1 MPNKAK
7 VFIGVTASI
16 GIVLAIMSIQHWQ
29 SASLSRFLLYL
40 AIALCTSGMKV
51 VLPGLN
57 GTMSVN
63 FLFVLMGVLEL
74 SPSETMLLGCGAM
87 FVQCCWKMKKPPL
100 PVRLLFNVF
109 SSIAPA
115 IWICEW
121 VYHHS
126 GNLLHH
132 SMPLMVMAAASAY
145 FLTNTYAV
153 VGIMTLVEGRPFFR
167 TWNQTFFWSFPCYLA
182 GAAMVTF
189 VHFAS
194 QSFGWGMWLIV
205 TPIVYWIY
213 RSYRIYLGRLADEK
227 RHGEDVASLHLRTIE
242 ALALAIDAKDHTTY
256 AHLQRVRVYATEI
269 GREMGLSSAELE
281 ALKTASILHDIG
293 KLAVPEHI
301 ISKPGRLTPEEF
313 EKMKVHPVVG
323 AEILERVK
331 FPYPV
336 VPIVRGH
343 HEKWDG
349 SGYPDGLAGESI
361 PIGARILAAVDCLD
375 ALASERQ
382 YRRALPLKQAMEY
395 IASLAGKEFD
405 PKIVDLLKMR
415 YTELEQL
422 ATMQSELL
430 LPLPTEIKG
439 ENVAAPA
446 AGFECEAQAQPTA
459 SEQDFLMSIASARHE
474 AHMLFE
480 LMHDLGNSLSLEDTL
495 SVVSGRLRKLVPYD
509 AIVIWVRENAV
520 VVPKYV
526 NGDDFRL
533 FSSLEIPIGQGLSG
547 WVVGNA
553 KSILNGNPSVE
564 SGYLAGT
571 LKSSVLHS
579 ALSVPLDGLKGIVGA
594 LTLYRTEVDSFN
606 KDHMRILLAVSSK
619 LALSIENALTF
630 QQAQS
635 SATTDFLTDLPNARS
650 LFLHLDREI
659 ALCKRTG
666 ANLAVMVCDLDHFK
680 EINDR
685 FGHLEG
691 NRVLRVF
698 AKALRDNFR
707 PYDYVAR
714 MGGDEFVVVASGL
727 TPEAAEPKTQM
738 IKELATTVGRQVCGA
753 NILSASVGTTFF
765 QTDGVDAEQLLAKAD
780 RRMYMIKRSHGDDFA
795 TGNPAMSKSK
805 LNGST
810 EQVH

>member
-1 MPNKAK
+1 
-7 VFIGVTASI
+7 
-16 GIVLAIMSIQHWQ
+16 
-29 SASLSRFLLYL
+29 
-40 AIALCTSGMKV
+40 MKV
-51 VLPGLN
+51 VIPGN
-57 GTMSVN
+57 NCSVSIGS
-63 FLFVLMGVLEL
+63 VLVLIGVLEL
-74 SPSETMLLGCGAM
+74 SVPETFVLGCTSI
-87 FVQCCWKMKKPPL
+87 FVQCFWKMKHPSL

-109 SSIAPA
+109 SSVATA
-115 IWICEW
+115 IWVCEW
-121 VYHHS
+121 VYQHS

-132 SMPLMVMAAASAY
+132 SIPVMAMAAASAY
-145 FLTNTYAV
+145 FLTNTGAV
-153 VGIMTLVEGRPFFR
+153 VGIMALAERRPFFK
-167 TWNQTFFWSFPCYLA
+167 TWYETYIWLFPYYLA
-182 GAAMVTF
+182 GAAVVIL

-194 QSFGWGMWLIV
+194 QLFGWEMWLLL

-213 RSYRIYLGRLADEK
+213 RSYRAYLGRLQDEK
-227 RHGEDVASLHLRTIE
+227 RHSEDVAALHLRTIE
-242 ALALAIDAKDHTTY
+242 ALALAIDAKDHSTY

-269 GREMGLSSAELE
+269 GKDVGLSNSELE

-336 VPIVRGH
+336 VPIIRGH
-343 HEKWDG
+343 HEKWNG
-349 SGYPDGLAGESI
+349 SGYPDGLAGEAI

-382 YRRALPLKQAMEY
+382 YRRALPLDKAMEY
-395 IASLAGKEFD
+395 VASLSGKEFD
-405 PKIVDLLKMR
+405 PKIVEVLTRR

-422 ATMQSELL
+422 ATTQSTHL
-430 LPLPTEIKG
+430 LPLSTEVKF

-446 AGFECEAQAQPTA
+446 AGFEREAQARP
-459 SEQDFLMSIASARHE
+459 SVNDRDFLTSIASARHE

-509 AIVIWVRENAV
+509 AIVIWVRENDV

-533 FSSLEIPIGQGLSG
+533 FSALEIPVGQGLSG

-564 SGYLAGT
+564 AGYLGGA
-571 LKSSVLHS
+571 LKPSMLHS
-579 ALSVPLDGLKGIVGA
+579 ALSVPLDGINGTVGA
-594 LTLYRTEVDSFN
+594 LTLYRTEIDSFN

-630 QQAQS
+630 QQAQT
-635 SATTDFLTDLPNARS
+635 SATTDFLTELPNARS
-650 LFLHLDREI
+650 LFLHLDCEI
-659 ALCKRTG
+659 ARCERTG
-666 ANLAVMVCDLDHFK
+666 SSLAVMVCDLDRFK

-691 NRVLRVF
+691 NRVLHAF
-698 AKALRDNFR
+698 AKALRLNCR
-707 PYDYVAR
+707 EYDYVAR
-714 MGGDEFVVVASGL
+714 MGGDEFVVIASGL
-727 TPEAAEPKTQM
+727 GPEAAEYKAQT
-738 IKELATTVGRQVCGA
+738 IKDLAASVGHEICGE
-753 NILSASVGTTFF
+753 NILSVSIGTTFF
-765 QTDGVDAEQLLAKAD
+765 RADGMDAEQLLAKAD
-780 RRMYMIKRSHGDDFA
+780 RRMYMIKRLL
-795 TGNPAMSKSK
+795 GNNFIAADNPVTSNSK
-805 LNGST
+805 LSGQGS
-810 EQVH
+810 

>member
-16 GIVLAIMSIQHWQ
+16 GIALTVMSLQHWH
-29 SASLSRFLLYL
+29 SDSLARFALYL

-51 VLPGLN
+51 VLPGMN
-57 GTMSVN
+57 GSMSVN

-74 SPSETMLLGCGAM
+74 SLPETIVLGCGAM
-87 FVQCCWKMKKPPL
+87 FVQCCWKMKRPPL

-115 IWICEW
+115 IWICDW
-121 VYHHS
+121 VYKHS
-126 GNLLHH
+126 GTLLHH
-132 SMPLMVMAAASAY
+132 SIPLMTMAAASAY
-145 FLTNTYAV
+145 FLTNTCAV
-153 VGIMTLVEGRPFFR
+153 VGIMTLAEGKPFFR
-167 TWNQTFFWSFPCYLA
+167 TWYETFFWSFPYYLA
-182 GAAMVTF
+182 GASVITV
-189 VHFAS
+189 VHFTS
-194 QSFGWGMWLIV
+194 QLFGWAMWLIV
-205 TPIVYWIY
+205 TPVVYWIY
-213 RSYRIYLGRLADEK
+213 RSYRLYLGRLEDEK
-227 RHGEDVASLHLRTIE
+227 RHGEDVATLHLRTIE

-269 GREMGLSSAELE
+269 GREMGLSTAELE

-313 EKMKVHPVVG
+313 EKMKVHPIVG

-336 VPIVRGH
+336 VPIIRGH

-349 SGYPDGLAGESI
+349 SGYPDGLAGEAI

-382 YRRALPLKQAMEY
+382 YRRALPLDQAMEY

-405 PKIVDLLKMR
+405 PKVVDLLKKR
-415 YTELEQL
+415 YRELEQR
-422 ATMQSELL
+422 ASTQSANLQ
-430 LPLPTEIKG
+430 PLSAEVNV

-446 AGFECEAQAQPTA
+446 AGFEREAQPQSTPGD
-459 SEQDFLMSIASARHE
+459 QDFLVSIASARHE

-509 AIVIWVRENAV
+509 AIVIWIRENAV

-533 FSSLEIPIGQGLSG
+533 LSSLEIPVGQGLSG

-564 SGYLAGT
+564 SGYLGGT
-571 LKSSVLHS
+571 MKPSMLHS
-579 ALSVPLDGLKGIVGA
+579 ALSVPLDGLNGIVGA
-594 LTLYRTEVDSFN
+594 LTLYRAEADSFS
-606 KDHMRILLAVSSK
+606 KDHMRILLTVSSK

-635 SATTDFLTDLPNARS
+635 SATTDYLTELPNARS

-666 ANLAVMVCDLDHFK
+666 AALAVMVCDLDRFK

-691 NRVLRVF
+691 NRVLHVF
-698 AKALRDNFR
+698 AKALRDNCR
-707 PYDYVAR
+707 EYDYVAR
-714 MGGDEFVVVASGL
+714 MGGDEFVIVASGL
-727 TPEAAEPKTQM
+727 TPEAAEQKTQM
-738 IKELATTVGRQVCGA
+738 IKGLATSVGRQICGE

-765 QTDGVDAEQLLAKAD
+765 RADGMDAEQLLVKAD
-780 RRMYMIKRSHGDDFA
+780 RRMYMIKRLHRDDFA
-795 TGNPAMSKSK
+795 NENPVLSTPK
-805 LNGST
+805 LNGPT
-810 EQVH
+810 EQVN

>member
-1 MPNKAK
+1 MPTRAK
-7 VFIGVTASI
+7 IYIGVTSAI
-16 GIVLAIMSIQHWQ
+16 GIVLTAASLQHWH
-29 SASLSRFLLYL
+29 SDNLGRFALYL

-51 VLPGLN
+51 VLPGIN
-57 GTMSVN
+57 CSVSVSS
-63 FLFVLMGVLEL
+63 LFVLVGVLEL
-74 SPSETMLLGCGAM
+74 SPPETMVLGCGAI
-87 FVQCCWKMKKPPL
+87 FLQCCWKMKRPPL

-109 SSIAPA
+109 SSVAPA
-115 IWICEW
+115 IWLCEW
-121 VYHHS
+121 VYRNS
-126 GNLLHH
+126 ANLLHH
-132 SMPLMVMAAASAY
+132 SVPLMAMAAACTY
-145 FLTNTYAV
+145 FLVNTSAV
-153 VGIMTLVEGRPFFR
+153 IGIIKLAEGKPFFK
-167 TWNQTFFWSFPCYLA
+167 TWNETFFWSFPYYLA
-182 GAAMVTF
+182 GAAIVIF

-194 QSFGWGMWLIV
+194 QWFGWEMWLIV
-205 TPIVYWIY
+205 MPVIYWVY
-213 RSYRIYLGRLADEK
+213 RSYRLYLGRLEDEK

-269 GREMGLSSAELE
+269 GRELGLSTAELE

-336 VPIVRGH
+336 VPMVRGH

-349 SGYPDGLAGESI
+349 SGYPDGLVGESI
-361 PIGARILAAVDCLD
+361 PMGARILAAVDCLD

-382 YRRALPLKQAMEY
+382 YRRALPLDQAMEY
-395 IASLAGKEFD
+395 IASRAGKEFD
-405 PKIVDLLKMR
+405 PKIVDVLKIR
-415 YTELEQL
+415 YTELERL
-422 ATMQSELL
+422 ATMQSEHL
-430 LPLPTEIKG
+430 LPLLTEIKV

-446 AGFECEAQAQPTA
+446 AGFEREAWAQ
-459 SEQDFLMSIASARHE
+459 SNDSDQDFLMSIASARHE

-509 AIVIWVRENAV
+509 AIVIWIRENDV

-533 FSSLEIPIGQGLSG
+533 FSSLEIPVGQGLSG

-553 KSILNGNPSVE
+553 KPILNGNPSVE
-564 SGYLAGT
+564 SSYLGGT
-571 LKSSVLHS
+571 LNSSMLHS
-579 ALSVPLDGLKGIVGA
+579 ALSVPLDGLNGTVGA

-606 KDHMRILLAVSSK
+606 KDHMRILLTVSSK

-630 QQAQS
+630 EQAQS

-666 ANLAVMVCDLDHFK
+666 TDLAVMVCDLDHFK

-691 NRVLRVF
+691 NRVLHAF
-698 AKALRDNFR
+698 AKALRDNCR
-707 PYDYVAR
+707 EYDYVAR
-714 MGGDEFVVVASGL
+714 MGGDEFVLVASGL
-727 TPEAAEPKTQM
+727 TAAAAEHKTQM
-738 IKELATTVGRQVCGA
+738 IKELATAVGLQICGE

-765 QTDGVDAEQLLAKAD
+765 RADGMNAEQLLAKAD
-780 RRMYMIKRSHGDDFA
+780 RRMYMIKRLQGDDLVVQPDA
-795 TGNPAMSKSK
+795 EPKPSGAK
-805 LNGST
+805 
-810 EQVH
+810 EQVN